1 MCLLFS
7 SLSEDGEGEQLG
19 SGWFFLVVVEQ
30 REVVR
35 QFSGAE
41 EEWLS
46 VPSLLRVCSVDR

>member
-46 VPSLLRVCSVDR
+46 VPSLLRVCSVDW